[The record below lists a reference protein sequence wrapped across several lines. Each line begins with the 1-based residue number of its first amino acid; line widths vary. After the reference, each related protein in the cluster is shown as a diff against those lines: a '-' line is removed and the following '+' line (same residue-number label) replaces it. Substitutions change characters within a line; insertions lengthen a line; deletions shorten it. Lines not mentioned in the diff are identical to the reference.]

1 MDDKKVTNSEAIV
14 LRRANTL
21 RELALAS
28 AYPSTHSGDAAQAKR
43 MENAPPG
50 AGVRHRLAPD
60 LPAEESAA
68 KPWKKPWDK

>member
-1 MDDKKVTNSEAIV
+1 MGDKKLTNSEAIV
-14 LRRANTL
+14 LRRANAL

-28 AYPSTHSGDAAQAKR
+28 AYPSTHSGDAAQVKR
-43 MENAPPG
+43 IENAPPE

-60 LPAEESAA
+60 QSAEQSAA